1 MQVANNTVVTLHYRL
16 SNDRQEAIDRSADGE
31 PLIYLH
37 GGGELIDGLEQ
48 ALTGKQAGDS
58 FTANIPPADAYGDED
73 PALIRQ
79 MHIDEFNGAEMR
91 VGMQLQGKDPEGNFR
106 LLRVVSV
113 DGEEVTI
120 NMNHPLAGQTL
131 VFAIEVVDVRAATPE
146 EIEAGQ
152 ALARSS

>member
-16 SNDRQEAIDRSADGE
+16 SNDRQEELDSSAGGE
-31 PLIYLH
+31 PLVYLH

-48 ALTGKQAGDS
+48 AMTGKQAGDR
-58 FTANIPPADAYGDED
+58 FTATIAPADAYGEED
-73 PALIRQ
+73 PALIRP
-79 MHIDEFNGAEMR
+79 MHMDEFNGAEMR

-113 DGEEVTI
+113 DGDQVTI

-131 VFAIEVVDVRAATPE
+131 VFAIDVVAVRAATPE

-152 ALARSS
+152 ALAPAP